1 MQLIPAIDL
10 LGGAVVRLHQGDYAK
25 VTEYPIDPVAYAA
38 ALRGKVARLHV
49 VDLEG
54 ARTGERTQR
63 ARIAAICAAFG
74 DGVQVGGG
82 VRDRAAIEALVA
94 CGVSRVVMGTKA
106 VRDPAEVRAIAADFP
121 GRVILAVDAR
131 DGKVAIDGWTTAS
144 TLTALDVARAF
155 DGAPIDSL
163 LYTDVSRDGT
173 RQGAAVESTARL
185 AVESGR
191 PVLASGGVGAL
202 DDLRALARA
211 SGGAGGGI
219 LGVVVGRAL
228 LDGSFDADA
237 AIAAC
242 AG

>member
-10 LGGAVVRLHQGDYAK
+10 LGGDVVRLRQGDYGA
-25 VTEYPIDPVAYAA
+25 VTRYDLDPVAYAE
-38 ALRGKVARLHV
+38 ALRGMVARLHV
-49 VDLEG
+49 VDLDG

-63 ARIAAICAAFG
+63 ARIAEICAAFG

-82 VRDRAAIEALVA
+82 VRDRDAVESLLDVGVA
-94 CGVSRVVMGTKA
+94 RVVLGTTA
-106 VRDPAEVRAIAADFP
+106 VRDPREARAIVEAFP

-131 DGKVAIDGWTTAS
+131 DGKVAIDGWTTS
-144 TLTALDVARAF
+144 SELTALDVALAF

-163 LYTDVSRDGT
+163 LFTDVARDGT
-173 RQGAAVESTARL
+173 RRGPAIESTAQL
-185 AVESGR
+185 AEESRR
-191 PVLASGGVGAL
+191 PVLASGGVGKL
-202 DDLRALARA
+202 EDLRTLAAAAPR
-211 SGGAGGGI
+211 GI

-228 LDGSFDADA
+228 LDGSIDLAT

>member
-1 MQLIPAIDL
+1 MQLVPAIDL

-54 ARTGERTQR
+54 ARTGTSTQR

-74 DGVQVGGG
+74 EGVQVGGG
-82 VRDRAAIEALVA
+82 VRDRAAIEALRA

-106 VRDPAEVRAIAADFP
+106 VRDPAEVRAIAEDFP
-121 GRVILAVDAR
+121 DCVILAVDAR

-144 TLTALDVARAF
+144 TLSALDVARTF
-155 DGAPIDSL
+155 DGAKVDSL
-163 LYTDVSRDGT
+163 LFTDVSRDGT
-173 RQGAAVESTARL
+173 RQGPAVESTAAL
-185 AVESGR
+185 AIESGR

-211 SGGAGGGI
+211 SRAARDGI

-228 LDGSFDADA
+228 LDGSFSVDD